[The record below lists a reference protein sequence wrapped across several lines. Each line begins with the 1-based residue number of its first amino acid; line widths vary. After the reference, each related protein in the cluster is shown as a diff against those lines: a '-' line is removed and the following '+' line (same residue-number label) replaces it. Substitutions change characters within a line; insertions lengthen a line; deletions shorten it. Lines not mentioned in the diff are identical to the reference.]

1 MEGLNLTSSYG
12 FSNSKIQEGKDKGDQ
27 WFGFDLLG
35 LTVNQ

>member
-1 MEGLNLTSSYG
+1 MEQLNVTRSYR
-12 FSNSKIQEGKDKGDQ
+12 FSGSKTEGKDKGDQ